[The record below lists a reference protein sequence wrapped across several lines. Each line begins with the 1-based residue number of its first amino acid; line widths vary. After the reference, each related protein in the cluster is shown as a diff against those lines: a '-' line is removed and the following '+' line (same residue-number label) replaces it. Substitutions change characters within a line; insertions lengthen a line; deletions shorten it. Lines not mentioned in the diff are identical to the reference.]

1 MKGAIWTKWVFILI
15 FAVFLTLLG
24 PMDTG
29 PGNTNANPGGHRKV
43 ETQLPPCHLI
53 WYHAYPPQKD
63 TARVLAEVNRYLK
76 RKINAT
82 LELRMIGE
90 NEYDKKLK
98 AVISSGEEFDICFT
112 SIWMNRYVQNVLKGS
127 FLELDPLLKKY
138 GKGTLA
144 ALNPVLLDAARV
156 KGKLYAL
163 PANKES
169 ACQWGITFNKKYGKK
184 YGFNVVSVSKIED
197 LEPML
202 KIIKEKEPGVVPYLI
217 YPYSNHAFSMPLE
230 RIDEQV
236 PSALYLDNR
245 THYRLVNPLETF
257 EFKEYLSLMR
267 KWYKAGYIL
276 EDAASLTEV
285 GDIEES
291 GRWFAGSS
299 AYDPLVSSRT
309 SNQLGYDVQIIPI
322 KQPFIT
328 KKNAEFH
335 QYAISATSRN
345 PERAMMFLELL
356 NTDKYLYNLLVY
368 GIEGIHYQKLSG
380 NIVEPRGNSYYVQPY
395 TFGNMKLEY
404 YLPFYPKTIEKDYR
418 AFNAAAIR
426 SPLLRFYFNPEPVKL
441 EIEKVTEVTE
451 ECEGPLFVGAVEPE
465 EYLPKVIEKYKA
477 AGLDKVMAEQQRQ
490 LDAWLRETGLAG
502 GKR

>member
-1 MKGAIWTKWVFILI
+1 VKGIKWLKPVFMVLLI
-15 FAVFLTLLG
+15 VFLALMIPG
-24 PMDTG
+24 GKD
-29 PGNTNANPGGHRKV
+29 PGNTNANPGGRRKV
-43 ETQLPPCHLI
+43 ETRLPPCHLI
-53 WYHAYPPQKD
+53 WYHAYTPQKD
-63 TARVLAEVNRYLK
+63 TARVLAAVNRYLK

-82 LELRMIGE
+82 LELRMIAE

-112 SIWMNRYVQNVLKGS
+112 SIWMNSYVHNVLKGS

-138 GKGTLA
+138 GQETLA

-156 KGKLYAL
+156 RGRLYAL

-169 ACQWGITFNKKYGKK
+169 ACQWGITFNRKYVEK
-184 YGFNVVSVSKIED
+184 YGFNFASVSKIED

-202 KIIKEKEPGVVPYLI
+202 KIIKEREPRVVPYLV
-217 YPYSNHAFSMPLE
+217 YPYSCHAFSMPLE

-236 PSALYLDNR
+236 PSALYVDNR
-245 THYRLVNPLETF
+245 THYRLVNPLETP

-267 KWYKAGYIL
+267 RWYKAGYIL

-285 GDIEES
+285 SDIEES

-328 KKNAEFH
+328 KKNAEYH
-335 QYAISATSRN
+335 LLAISATSRN

-368 GIEGIHYQKLSG
+368 GIEGVHYRKLSG
-380 NIVEPRGNSYYVQPY
+380 NIIEPCGNSYYVQPY

-404 YLPFYPKTIEKDYR
+404 YLPYYPKTVEKDFQ
-418 AFNAAAIR
+418 AFDASAIA
-426 SPLLRFYFNPEPVKL
+426 SPLLRFYFNPESVKL

-451 ECEGPLFVGAVEPE
+451 DCEGPLFVGAVEPE
-465 EYLPKVIEKYKA
+465 VYLPKVIEKYKA

-490 LDAWLRETGLAG
+490 LDAWLWESGLAG
-502 GKR
+502 GER